1 LIDPDLFAIMVGVG
15 EGTNNKEDKMSKL
28 DKKIRSLLVSYGELS
43 LQQRQVQ
50 QSPTTRRW
58 GREEKKEAVQ
68 DLARRKEDII
78 AQALGIFG
86 DLAEATGKTKETAA
100 RLLHDRVRIY
110 AEGDERGKMGRIVE
124 RGKGLF
130 YTGCNLERWDAV
142 AVRIDGEKEPIWMS
156 TREVGKI

>member
-28 DKKIRSLLVSYGELS
+28 DKKIRSLLVSYGELA
-43 LQQRQVQ
+43 LQQAQVQ
-50 QSPTTRRW
+50 QSPTTPRW
-58 GREEKKEAVQ
+58 GREEKREAVQ
-68 DLARRKEDII
+68 DLHRRKEDLI

-86 DLAEATGKTKETAA
+86 DLAEATGKKETAA
-100 RLLHDRVRIY
+100 KLLGDRVRIY

-130 YTGCNLERWDAV
+130 YTGCNMERWDAV

>member
-1 LIDPDLFAIMVGVG
+1 MIDPDHFAIMVDVG
-15 EGTNNKEDKMSKL
+15 EKNEQTQEDKMSKL
-28 DKKIRSLLVSYGELS
+28 DKKIRSLLVSYGELA
-43 LQQRQVQ
+43 LQQAQVQ
-50 QSPTTRRW
+50 QSPTTPRW
-58 GREEKKEAVQ
+58 GREEKREAVQ
-68 DLARRKEDII
+68 DLHRRKEDLI

-86 DLAEATGKTKETAA
+86 DLAEATGKKETAA
-100 RLLHDRVRIY
+100 KLLGDRVRIY

-130 YTGCNLERWDAV
+130 YTGCNMERWDAV

>member
-1 LIDPDLFAIMVGVG
+1 MVGVG
-15 EGTNNKEDKMSKL
+15 EETNNKEDDMSKL
-28 DKKIRSLLVSYGELS
+28 DKKVRELMVAYGALA
-43 LQQRQVQ
+43 LQQAQVQ
-50 QSPTTRRW
+50 QSPTTPRW
-58 GREEKKEAVQ
+58 GRSEKREAVQ
-68 DLARRKEDII
+68 DLHRRKEDLI

-86 DLAEATGKTKETAA
+86 DLAEATGKKETAA
-100 RLLHDRVRIY
+100 RLVSERVRIY
-110 AEGDERGKMGRIVE
+110 AEGDERGKLGRIVE